1 MVAAKTHTTASA
13 NTIKNIPVA
22 TFKSSLRR
30 WQAQWKAQ
38 QNEETT
44 STSANRLT
52 AEFLLGDNSAASR

>member
-1 MVAAKTHTTASA
+1 MVAAKNHTVASS
-13 NTIKNIPVA
+13 NTIKNVPVA

-38 QNEETT
+38 QNEEMT

-52 AEFLLGDNSAASR
+52 AEFLLGDSRAASR